1 MDTGHRKCSTPGF
14 LLKTHLALHASL
26 YYVARSLVVGTARD
40 EKLSGVTW
48 EEIVSS
54 ADQIFHMRLRPR

>member
-1 MDTGHRKCSTPGF
+1 MPGF

-26 YYVARSLVVGTARD
+26 YYVARSLVVGTTRD

-54 ADQIFHMRLRPR
+54 PDQIFHMCLRPR